1 MQNMPLEDSNMTH
14 VDPKNRRRIKLI
26 NRDFQIG
33 LMTKF
38 IAANAAMMVLFG
50 LVLFLFL
57 RGEIQSNLQ
66 SAHAAYRTM
75 GEMLLPIIVTVSL
88 LMLGILSVSI
98 VFVVLYASHR
108 IAGPM
113 FRFHQVLKD
122 FEARNLRSMTRIR
135 DDDHL
140 AEIAI
145 TLENVRAQLLSDIGR
160 LRETLTAAEAMLPTD
175 SIKARSKLTEAK
187 NILDAYMA

>member
-1 MQNMPLEDSNMTH
+1 MTNMD
-14 VDPKNRRRIKLI
+14 KRNRRRIKLI

-33 LMTKF
+33 LMAKF
-38 IAANAAMMVLFG
+38 IAANAAMLVLFG
-50 LVLFLFL
+50 LVLYLFL

-75 GEMLLPIIVTVSL
+75 GEMLFPIILTVSL
-88 LMLGILSVSI
+88 LMLGLLSVTI

-113 FRFHQVLKD
+113 YRFHQVLKD
-122 FEARNLRSMTRIR
+122 FEARNLGSMTRIR

-140 AEIAI
+140 TEIAE
-145 TLENVRAQLLSDIGR
+145 TLENVRAQLLSDMGR
-160 LRETLTAAEAMLPTD
+160 LRETLTTAETMFATD
-175 SIKARSKLTEAK
+175 TVKARSKLSEAK